1 MNATLSRRYDTGR
14 AVAVFERARSLQAN
28 GGPIA
33 VTAALA
39 GMERAMRGGTADGA
53 EQAAHSLAEAVRASY
68 GDDDA
73 AYVRGEDNDGG
84 NQS

>member
-1 MNATLSRRYDTGR
+1 MNATLSSRYDTSR
-14 AVAVFERARSLQAN
+14 AAGVLERARELQAG

-39 GMERAMRGGTADGA
+39 GMERALRGAAGA
-53 EQAAHSLAEAVRASY
+53 EGIEGAAHGLAEAVRTSY

-73 AYVRGEDNDGG
+73 AYVRGEDNGG
-84 NQS
+84 RS